1 MFHLTLVSQSG
12 IKYDD
17 EVSEVILPTMDG
29 QIGVLTDHMP
39 LISVTKPGV
48 ISVRR
53 QPHDSEREMD
63 HFATYGGVLEVEHNN
78 LVVVVDEA
86 DAAESINELEAQ
98 KAYDAAQRMKAEAK
112 DQLSLERAQALVD
125 RHAVRL
131 QVASIRRRHHH

>member
-12 IKYDD
+12 IKYDAD
-17 EVSEVILPTMDG
+17 VSEVMLPTMDG

-48 ISVRR
+48 ISIRR
-53 QPHDSEREMD
+53 QPHDTEREMD
-63 HFATYGGVLEVEHNN
+63 HFATYGGVLEFEHNN
-78 LVVVVDEA
+78 LIVVVDEA

-131 QVASIRRRHHH
+131 QVATIKRRHYR